1 MSVDSS
7 DVLTSERISTS
18 QMISTADDIY
28 SGGRRKPVLVTD
40 NQHGSSKRSSS
51 SSRPRPMNKKQK
63 GRKRQPVISD
73 DEYEDTASE
82 LESDEDYISDAD
94 TDDSLEVAAALRKT
108 IFADD
113 GDENVY
119 QVKKRKP
126 LLRILLK
133 T

>member
-1 MSVDSS
+1 
-7 DVLTSERISTS
+7 
-18 QMISTADDIY
+18 
-28 SGGRRKPVLVTD
+28 
-40 NQHGSSKRSSS
+40 
-51 SSRPRPMNKKQK
+51 MNKKQK
-63 GRKRQPVISD
+63 GRKRQPLISD

-119 QVKKRKP
+119 QVKKENLYSGSYWKHKWNRNECVTGC
-126 LLRILLK
+126 I
-133 T
+133 TGNGCCQI